1 MKIVYSLSLLHGIE
15 ISLFSIVYLFRNYFP
30 FYAGGFVYVAFRFSL
45 FLVSRFAQFTLYLAN
60 VVVRRNIE
68 TLRFMEYPRTLERVT
83 ITRSL
88 TFERRI

>member
-15 ISLFSIVYLFRNYFP
+15 ISLFSTVYLFRNYFP
-30 FYAGGFVYVAFRFSL
+30 FYAGGFVYAFRFSL

-60 VVVRRNIE
+60 VVVRRNVE